1 MADGHATTN
10 EYPTNELLVARRNDA
25 CPAGLPSKSGIYA
38 ERAQGAEL
46 WDVEGKRYIDFI
58 AGIGVLNLGHNH
70 PKVVEAAKAQMD
82 KVIHT
87 CFGVAQYEPYVELAE
102 KLNKLVSEAGGGRSS
117 YKTLFMNT
125 GSEATEHVCKFA
137 RRITGRPG
145 LISFEGSFHGRTL
158 LATALTGKSRPYKEG
173 FGPLPGDVYH
183 APYPNTYKGMSVQGA
198 LNCLHHIFDTSIAPS
213 DGAGIIIEP
222 VQGEGGFVPAP
233 KEYLQALRQL
243 CTDHGIMFIADEV
256 QTGFAR
262 TGSMF
267 AIEQA
272 GVEPDFLVCAK
283 SIAGGLPLSAVIGKA
298 ELFDSISAGAMGST
312 YGGNPVA
319 CAAALAVLEV
329 SESEGLI
336 QRAEEIGAKVEARW
350 RELADGVAKGT
361 FGDVRRVGAMAA
373 VEMVVD
379 GDPSK
384 PNTEVA
390 AKIQGRAR
398 ELGLITLTAG
408 KKAQVIRTHVPL
420 VASDALVDEGLD
432 IFAQATQDVLGG

>member
-1 MADGHATTN
+1 MADGHAATN
-10 EYPTNELLVARRNDA
+10 EYPTNELLVARRNQA

-38 ERAQGAEL
+38 SRAQGAEM

-102 KLNKLVSEAGGGRSS
+102 RLNKLVSEAGGGKST
-117 YKTLFMNT
+117 YKTMFMNT

-158 LATALTGKSRPYKEG
+158 LATALTGKARPYKEG
-173 FGPLPGDVYH
+173 FGPLPADVYH
-183 APYPNTYKGMSVQGA
+183 APYPNEYKGMSVQGS
-198 LNCLHHIFDTSIAPS
+198 LNCLNHIFETSIAPS
-213 DGAGIIIEP
+213 DVAAILIEP

-233 KEYLQALRQL
+233 KEYLQALRKL
-243 CTDHGIMFIADEV
+243 CTDHGILFIADEV

-298 ELFDSISAGAMGST
+298 DLFDSITGGGMGST

-319 CAAALAVLEV
+319 CAAALAVLDV
-329 SESEGLI
+329 IESEGLI
-336 QRAEEIGAKVEARW
+336 ERAEEIGAKVEARW
-350 RELADGVAKGT
+350 TELAEGVGKGT
-361 FGDVRRVGAMAA
+361 FGDVRRVGAMCA
-373 VEMVVD
+373 VEMVHD
-379 GDPSK
+379 GDPMK
-384 PNTEVA
+384 PNTQA
-390 AKIQGRAR
+390 AASIQGRAR

-420 VASDALVDEGLD
+420 VASDALIDEGLD
-432 IFAQATQDVLGG
+432 IFAQATQDVLAG

>member
-1 MADGHATTN
+1 MADTRDGSN
-10 EYPTNELLVARRNDA
+10 EYPTNELMVARRNEA
-25 CPAGLPSKSGIYA
+25 CPSGLPSKSGIYA
-38 ERAQGAEL
+38 ARAQGAEL
-46 WDVEGKRYIDFI
+46 WDVEGRRYIDFI
-58 AGIGVLNLGHNH
+58 AGIGVLNVGHNH

-87 CFGVAQYEPYVELAE
+87 CFGVAQYEPYIALAE
-102 KLNKLVSEAGGGRSS
+102 RLNALVA
-117 YKTLFMNT
+117 KTSVHGTAFKTMFMNT

-158 LATALTGKSRPYKEG
+158 LATALTGKARPYKEG

-183 APYPNTYKGMSVQGA
+183 APYPHEYKGMTSQGA
-198 LNCLHHIFDTSIAPS
+198 LNCLHHIFETSIAPS
-213 DGAGIIIEP
+213 DVAGIIIEP

-233 KEYLQALRQL
+233 KEFLQGLRDI
-243 CTDHGIMFIADEV
+243 CDKHGILFIADEV

-267 AIEQA
+267 AIEKS

-283 SIAGGLPLSAVIGKA
+283 SIAGGFPLSAVIGKA
-298 ELFDSISAGAMGST
+298 ELFDRIAAGGMGST

-319 CAAALAVLEV
+319 CAAALAVLDVIE
-329 SESEGLI
+329 EEGLI
-336 QRAEEIGAKVEARW
+336 ARAEEIGAKLEASW
-350 RELADGVAKGT
+350 MELAQGVGKGV

-373 VEMVVD
+373 VEMVED
-379 GDPSK
+379 GDPNR
-384 PNTEVA
+384 PNADAA

-398 ELGLITLTAG
+398 ELGLITLT
-408 KKAQVIRTHVPL
+408 
-420 VASDALVDEGLD
+420 
-432 IFAQATQDVLGG
+432 